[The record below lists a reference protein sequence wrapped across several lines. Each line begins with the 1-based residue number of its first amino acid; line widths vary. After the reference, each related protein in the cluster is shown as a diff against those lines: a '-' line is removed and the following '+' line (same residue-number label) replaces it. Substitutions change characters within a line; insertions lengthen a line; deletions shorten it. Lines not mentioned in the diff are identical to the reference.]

1 MLSDSFIFYNLTTET
16 TRFNLSDETIKF
28 VSKEHKLSLGKGQ
41 PVEIVSIITQSN
53 NRVFAHVVDGDNNW
67 ILELKGKDVVG
78 NIQLDYKLHGIKDI
92 TDTRDVRYE
101 YKLAGMTFDKAHS
114 PSGYWTVEHYDTSS
128 RDGDYEIRYIRYYTI
143 NGKRI
148 VSTAANDY
156 DTINI
161 HYHSHYHVVDNCFH
175 IITLNTSKSIIGRE
189 TIDATGQKSYHEFT
203 FNYNITNLDGWY
215 VDPLTHTCY
224 MQDSSN
230 ITTISQNE
238 EPIINS
244 FAYNFGIYNNVST
257 VFITV
262 HGNSYAFISYFD
274 HLYILVN
281 GKLLKTVSSPHD
293 IVLSIRHNIQI
304 QLAIPDQQLIPL
316 INQHISIKPLI
327 DMILKYVV

>member
-1 MLSDSFIFYNLTTET
+1 MSDSFVFYNLTTQIT
-16 TRFNLSDETIKF
+16 QLNSDDTVIT
-28 VSKEHKLSLGKGQ
+28 VVPKEHKLSLGKGQ
-41 PVEIVSIITQSN
+41 SVEVVRIITQSN
-53 NRVFAHVVDGDNNW
+53 NRVFTHVVDGDNNW
-67 ILELKGKDVVG
+67 ILELRGKDVVG
-78 NIQLDYKLHGIKDI
+78 NIQLDSKLHGIKDI

-114 PSGYWTVEHYDTSS
+114 PTGYWTVEYYDTSS

-143 NGKRI
+143 NGKRL
-148 VSTAANDY
+148 VSTTANDY

-161 HYHSHYHVVDNCFH
+161 HYHSHYHVVNNCFH
-175 IITLNTSKSIIGRE
+175 IITFNRFKNIIGRE
-189 TIDATGQKSYHEFT
+189 TIDITGQKSYHEYT

-230 ITTISQNE
+230 IITISQDQ

-262 HGNSYAFISYFD
+262 HSNSYAFISYFD

-281 GKLLKTVSSPHD
+281 GKLLRT
-293 IVLSIRHNIQI
+293 IRYKDDNVGLIGHNIQI
-304 QLAIPDQQLIPL
+304 QLAMSDQQLIPL
-316 INQHISIKPLI
+316 IEQHISIKPLI
-327 DMILKYVV
+327 DVILGYIV